1 MWRKNEGPV
10 DRAIRL
16 FAGASLILISLSVL
30 EGLQG
35 STLGLVAAAPG
46 LWFVG
51 TGAIGVCPLY
61 VPFGISTL
69 GTTHGPF
76 GIRLRTTH
84 GPAARS
90 SEREVP
96 VVRRSRQDALR

>member
-69 GTTHGPF
+69 GTTHGP
-76 GIRLRTTH
+76 
-84 GPAARS
+84 AARS